1 MSKTRK
7 TSTSQDPCVGSGGRA
22 ATECIRTLSCSTLK
36 TEVLLGAGRDDPG
49 RRVKV
54 SVLSRVLR
62 VDITEE
68 VTFEQRLAE
77 GEGVSYVGVFRR
89 VFWKGGNPAKA
100 LRNSLQGSVG
110 VAEAGRA
117 GEGGV

>member
-1 MSKTRK
+1 M
-7 TSTSQDPCVGSGGRA
+7 
-22 ATECIRTLSCSTLK
+22 
-36 TEVLLGAGRDDPG
+36 GAGRDDPG

-62 VDITEE
+62 ADITEE

-77 GEGVSYVGVFRR
+77 GEGVSHVGVFRR

-110 VAEAGRA
+110 VAEAGRE
-117 GEGGV
+117 GEGGVRSHRPRKLF